1 MTFPQRKQGQ
11 KMSRNLHDNI
21 FEIFAGVTRSHMQ
34 KVMSEPHPD
43 EYSIER
49 WAERVA
55 ENDVWASDLLWNAS
69 DLTHYVPME
78 HYKMIKRAIANA
90 IVNNDPVGLG
100 QIYLGFMHQ
109 YIETALKERREANN
123 D

>member
-1 MTFPQRKQGQ
+1 
-11 KMSRNLHDNI
+11 MSASNIHDNI
-21 FEIFAGVTRSHMQ
+21 FELFAGVTRSHME
-34 KVMSEPHPD
+34 KVMSDSHPD

-49 WAERVA
+49 WAERVS
-55 ENDVWASDLLWNAS
+55 ENDIWASDLLWNAA

-78 HYKMIKRAIANA
+78 HYKMVKRAIANA

-109 YIETALKERREANN
+109 YIEQALKERREANN
-123 D
+123 ED